1 MKEKTRILIV
11 SATLLLASTGCTSII
26 TAPIDV
32 ASSVVGAGFHMV
44 GAAGGAVVNTVTGGA
59 LHHDKDSDDD

>member
-1 MKEKTRILIV
+1 MRKYYFISCL
-11 SATLLLASTGCTSII
+11 SAFFLLSGCTSVI

-44 GAAGGAVVNTVTGGA
+44 GAAGGAVVNTVTGG
-59 LHHDKDSDDD
+59 KTYSEDSD